1 MASKRFIGPAAQT
14 VSPSIMLHPR
24 AIAIIAS
31 LVLLFAQV
39 ASAHPI
45 PEIPVRSYFQQDG
58 SVTITVEIDPR
69 CFSADPTN
77 EPSLLKWVLA
87 SLDESAKAAMKQ
99 KAKTLVGKSVEFL
112 FEPTGPVQP
121 DFSFAFTGQNGA
133 PLATDEDIAVL
144 SGTWITQMPADAKVW
159 RIRSTKEATLAV
171 VFRNFLEDR
180 QHTKFSVLFPGETS
194 FAFDPRVP
202 APALQHIVF
211 GSCLDVTD
219 HPMLNRT
226 LGLPMDL
233 FLFMG
238 DNIYADTQD
247 MSVMR
252 EKYMALFNSAFYQ
265 TLRAQTPI
273 LATWDDHDYGVN
285 DGGADNPVKREAQR
299 EFLTWLNEPAGSPLW
314 KQEGVYHASVFG
326 PPGQRVQVIMLD
338 TRYFRSPTD
347 RANPGDEAIGGPH
360 LPTRDTTKTILG
372 EAQWKWLEAE
382 LHKPAELRLIVSSI
396 QFAAAAVGQET
407 WANFPHEQ
415 QRLLKLIEDTKASG
429 VLVLSGDR
437 HWCELSK
444 IDGPLGYPIFDLTAS
459 SMTQV
464 HKRGTPTENANRA
477 LPKTFHQPNVGT
489 LDIDWQTGDA
499 NLTLR
504 IVDESG
510 NAAMEKTL
518 RLSELKAQ

>member
-1 MASKRFIGPAAQT
+1 MPPLKNRLLSLTAW
-14 VSPSIMLHPR
+14 ML
-24 AIAIIAS
+24 ALTGG
-31 LVLLFAQV
+31 LVT
-39 ASAHPI
+39 AHPI

-58 SVTITVEIDPR
+58 SVTVTVEVDPR

-87 SLDESAKAAMKQ
+87 SLDETSKAEMKQ
-99 KAKTLVGKSVEFL
+99 KAKELVAKFVELL

-121 DFSFAFTGQNGA
+121 EFSFEFTGQNGA
-133 PLATDEDIAVL
+133 PLAIDEDIVVMT
-144 SGTWITQMPADAKVW
+144 GTWITQMPPDAKVW
-159 RIRSTKEATLAV
+159 RIRSKKEATLAI
-171 VFRNFLEDR
+171 VFRNFLEGR

-194 FAFDPRVP
+194 FAFDPRAP
-202 APALQHIVF
+202 LPALQHLVF
-211 GSCLDVTD
+211 GSCLDITD

-226 LGLPMDL
+226 VGLPMDL

-252 EKYMALFNSAFYQ
+252 EKYTALFNSAFYQ
-265 TLRAQTPI
+265 TLRAQAPI

-299 EFLTWLNEPAGSPLW
+299 EFLTWLNEPAGSHLW
-314 KQEGVYHASVFG
+314 KQEGVYHASVLG

-347 RANPGDEAIGGPH
+347 RAKPGAEAIGGPH
-360 LPTRDTTKTILG
+360 LPTKDTSKTILG
-372 EAQWKWLEAE
+372 EAQWKWLDAE
-382 LHKPAELRLIVSSI
+382 LRKPAELRLIVSSI
-396 QFAAAAVGQET
+396 QFAATAVGQET

-415 QRLLKLIEDTKASG
+415 QRLLKLIAETQANG

-444 IDGPLGYPIFDLTAS
+444 IDGPLGYPIYDLTAS

-464 HKRGTPTENANRA
+464 HKRGTPTENPNRA
-477 LPKTFHQPNVGT
+477 LPTTFHQPNVGT
-489 LDIDWQTGDA
+489 LDIDWQSADA

-504 IVDESG
+504 IVDETG
-510 NAAMEKTL
+510 NVPIEKTL
-518 RLSELKAQ
+518 RLSELKAK